1 MLCRERS
8 VYSKS
13 DSVNYW
19 TTTKLF
25 MLRCSV
31 FLHAIFPSIAN
42 IPDIMGSKSALNSA
56 QMLCFF
62 LYWYDITTHVKVFT
76 NITVSWQAY

>member
-1 MLCRERS
+1 MLCRVRS
-8 VYSKS
+8 VYSKLNS
-13 DSVNYW
+13 CSSW
-19 TTTKLF
+19 PKTKLIMF
-25 MLRCSV
+25 RSSV

-62 LYWYDITTHVKVFT
+62 LYWYVPITQ
-76 NITVSWQAY
+76 IRVSANLNAPSQAY